1 MNLERL
7 HNMLNTKEKIDVY
20 YDERPVWVQEIH
32 DDIAKV
38 SFIDSLEEKN
48 VYIEDLYENDLY
60 N

>member
-7 HNMLNTKEKIDVY
+7 HNMLNSKEKIDVY
-20 YDERPVWVQEIH
+20 YNERPVWVQEIH
-32 DDIAKV
+32 DNIAKV
-38 SFIDSLEEKN
+38 SFIDNSEQKD